1 MKKIYMA
8 VTIVTIIILTGTCEN
23 FFTAWYSPMYQHLET
38 IGEGK
43 QFLGW
48 WGKHKADVD
57 EFMGEE
63 ILCWTGG

>member
-8 VTIVTIIILTGTCEN
+8 VTIIITIIILTWTCEN
-23 FFTAWYSPMYQHLET
+23 FFTAWYSPMYQHLES

-48 WGKHKADVD
+48 
-57 EFMGEE
+57 
-63 ILCWTGG
+63 